1 MEEDVY
7 LTVKVK
13 RDLYTKVRDVIGF
26 SKLNSTYTNKEL
38 PVTDDEIVNSA
49 LYYYFEKMDT
59 LLGFHDIEK
68 SVYSGE
74 GKIKN
79 RFKDISKG
87 IDMKQKELASL
98 SQIDDATISLILTIR
113 NQPTIDSFLKIWVVL
128 GMPPLEEIFYREK
141 E

>member
-1 MEEDVY
+1 MKEDVY

-68 SVYSGE
+68 SVYNGE

-79 RFKDISKG
+79 RFKDILKG
-87 IDMKQKELASL
+87 IDMKQKELAAL
-98 SQIDDATISLILTIR
+98 SQIDDATISLILTNR